1 MHIFFFSKVP
11 HYASRKNPH
20 APIGYSFL
28 SVFPSTE
35 VFRVLPV
42 RIEVLC
48 ALLCSDLVSFDLFEY
63 ARHFLHCCSRLLGLE
78 HRSRRGLIGVD
89 YNGRRVNVRCGLI
102 GFHGTHILKSALYR
116 EYL

>member
-78 HRSRRGLIGVD
+78 HRSRSGLIGVD

-102 GFHGTHILKSALYR
+102 GFHGTHSQKCSL
-116 EYL
+116 

>member
-1 MHIFFFSKVP
+1 MSERNRPTPFC
-11 HYASRKNPH
+11 
-20 APIGYSFL
+20 L
-28 SVFPSTE
+28 DQ
-35 VFRVLPV
+35 
-42 RIEVLC
+42 VLC

-102 GFHGTHILKSALYR
+102 GFHVSGTR
-116 EYL
+116 